1 LKLGFVAAGDLPGTP
16 CFEDAMPSM
25 CCPLLQEHALLAQ
38 QNAVVLFKELRQE
51 FDAVAFKGAS
61 EGLAKSGAVELLKES
76 FVGSFKDEELLKDV
90 RLCKDL

>member
-1 LKLGFVAAGDLPGTP
+1 
-16 CFEDAMPSM
+16 M
-25 CCPLLQEHALLAQ
+25 LAQ

-76 FVGSFKDEELLKDV
+76 SVGSFKDEELLKDV